1 MPQGGT
7 FDAVFS
13 LEAALG
19 VSWPHIRRAHKKT
32 EDLHK
37 ALASAIE
44 PLVREDASVVV
55 FGSLGR
61 FEVTSE
67 SDIDW
72 TYLIDG
78 QADLRHQAT
87 ALQVDAAIAA
97 VGKKRPGREGVFG
110 NLAFSHDLLQYI
122 GGQDDTNANLTR
134 RILLLLESRPIGRRE
149 AYDRVLRVV
158 LDRYLSGDHGW
169 MRSRTPYG
177 VPRFLHNDIARY
189 WRTVAVDFA
198 YKQWTRDNQGWA
210 LRSTKLRMSRKL
222 TYAAGLLYS
231 FALAEETAESSGSES
246 IRKQQ
251 AIERLWI
258 LSGKAPLDVLAEA
271 FLKAASLADAARGAF
286 SAYDEFLGMLENIEI
301 RDHLDRLSSENADQD
316 AHYQRVRVIGRQ
328 FQDALSQLFI
338 ANESTRLPKLTRE
351 YGVF

>member
-1 MPQGGT
+1 MPQAGT

-19 VSWPHIRRAHKKT
+19 VSWPHIRRAHQRT
-32 EDLHK
+32 QELHM
-37 ALASAIE
+37 ALSSAIE
-44 PLVREDASVVV
+44 PLGREDASIVV

-87 ALQVDAAIAA
+87 ALQVDEAISA

-210 LRSTKLRMSRKL
+210 LRSAKLRMSRKL

-231 FALAEETAESSGSES
+231 FGLAEAAADSSGSES

-258 LSGKAPLDVLAEA
+258 LSGQPPLDSVARTFA
-271 FLKAASLADAARGAF
+271 KATSLADAARGAF
-286 SAYDEFLGMLENIEI
+286 SAYDEFLAMLENAEI
-301 RDHLDRLSSENADQD
+301 RDRLDKLPSEDADQD
-316 AHYQRVRVIGRQ
+316 EHYQRVRVMGRQ
-328 FQDALSQLFI
+328 FQDGLSQLFI
-338 ANESTRLPKLTRE
+338 TDESTQLPKLTRE

>member
-1 MPQGGT
+1 MPQAGA
-7 FDAVFS
+7 FDAVFG
-13 LEAALG
+13 LEAALNA
-19 VSWPHIRRAHKKT
+19 SWPNIHAAHQDT
-32 EDLHK
+32 LTLD
-37 ALASAIE
+37 ASVAAAIE
-44 PLVREDASVVV
+44 PFVRDDASIVV

-61 FEVTSE
+61 FEVTSD

-78 QADLRHQAT
+78 QADVRHQAT
-87 ALQVDAAIAA
+87 ALQVDAALAE
-97 VGKKRPGREGVFG
+97 VGRKRPGREGVFG

-169 MRSRTPYG
+169 IHSRTPYG
-177 VPRFLHNDIARY
+177 VPRFLQNDIARY

-198 YKQWTRDNQGWA
+198 YKQWTRDSQGWA
-210 LRSTKLRMSRKL
+210 LKSAKLRMSRKL
-222 TYAAGLLYS
+222 SYAAGLLFCFS
-231 FALAEETAESSGSES
+231 LADSAEFSPTSKSA
-246 IRKQQ
+246 RKQE

-258 LSGKAPLDVLAEA
+258 VSGRPPLDVLAKA
-271 FLKAASLADAARGAF
+271 FTPSSLAAAARQAF
-286 SAYDEFLGMLENIEI
+286 NAYDEFLGMLANVETRN
-301 RDHLDRLSSENADQD
+301 HLDKLVPEGADSD
-316 AHYQRVRVIGRQ
+316 ERYQRVREIGRQ
-328 FQDALSQLFI
+328 FQAALSQLFI
-338 ANESTRLPKLTRE
+338 TDESTQLPKLTRE

>member
-1 MPQGGT
+1 MPQPGA
-7 FDAVFS
+7 FDAVFG
-13 LEAALG
+13 LEATLG
-19 VSWPHIRRAHKKT
+19 ATWSNIHTAHQETTKV
-32 EDLHK
+32 DGPL
-37 ALASAIE
+37 SAAVE
-44 PLVREDASVVV
+44 PFGREDASIVV

-78 QADLRHQAT
+78 QADVRHQAT
-87 ALQVDAAIAA
+87 ALKVDAALAK

-169 MRSRTPYG
+169 MHSRTPYG
-177 VPRFLHNDIARY
+177 VPRFLQNDIARY

-198 YKQWTRDNQGWA
+198 YKQWTRDSQGWA
-210 LRSTKLRMSRKL
+210 LKSAKLRMSRKL
-222 TYAAGLLYS
+222 SYAAGLLYCFS
-231 FALAEETAESSGSES
+231 LAESAESAVSES
-246 IRKQQ
+246 VRKQQ
-251 AIERLWI
+251 AIERLWF
-258 LSGKAPLDVLAEA
+258 LSGRPPLDVLAKA
-271 FLKAASLADAARGAF
+271 FAPSSLADAARQAF
-286 SAYDEFLGMLENIEI
+286 DAYDEFLGMLANVET
-301 RDHLDRLSSENADQD
+301 RKHLDGLVPEDADND
-316 AHYQRVRVIGRQ
+316 ERYQRVREIGRL

-338 ANESTRLPKLTRE
+338 TDESTQLPTLTRE